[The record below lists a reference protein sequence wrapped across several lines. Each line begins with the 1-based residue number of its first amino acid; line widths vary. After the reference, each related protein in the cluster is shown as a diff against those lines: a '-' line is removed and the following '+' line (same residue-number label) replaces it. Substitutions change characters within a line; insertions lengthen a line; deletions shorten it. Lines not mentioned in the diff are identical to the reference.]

1 MENLQSTRD
10 YINLTS
16 SIVKCKIGTMKISQ
30 FIKNLSNVAD
40 NEELT
45 NQYKNPIIA
54 NNLTVY
60 LEYMVKNPPKYLF
73 VGKAAGHLGCAL
85 TGIPFTDEYRLTPA
99 GKNGC
104 LPLLSTGYNIVSD
117 EQHMENSATLIW
129 DVFSN
134 LSFYPILWNI
144 VPFHPHKAND
154 KNSNRTPTL
163 LEIRT
168 YSRFVDDIL
177 TLFPTINREK
187 GIFAIGRKS
196 EYRMIEMGK
205 NASYVRHPSHGGS
218 SKCIQQITKIVMISK

>member
-1 MENLQSTRD
+1 MGNKQSKMND
-10 YINLTS
+10 FDNLTS
-16 SIVKCKIGTMKISQ
+16 NIRKGNIAKMKISQ

-45 NQYKNPIIA
+45 NQYKNPVIA

-73 VGKAAGHLGCAL
+73 VGEAAGHLGCAL

-117 EQHMENSATLIW
+117 EPHIENSATLIW
-129 DVFSN
+129 NVFSD
-134 LSFYPILWNI
+134 LSFYPVLWNI
-144 VPFHPHKAND
+144 VPFHPHNTND
-154 KNSNRTPTL
+154 KNSNRTPTPS
-163 LEIRT
+163 EVRM

-196 EYRMIEMGK
+196 E
-205 NASYVRHPSHGGS
+205 
-218 SKCIQQITKIVMISK
+218 